1 MGCLIDFGPAFFI
14 PGAVSVA
21 EPFHSKRLHVLGILP
36 PILCPYRKL
45 NNQANVL
52 ETPTYAK
59 LQVPNGQIKGTGCD
73 SCETDSVGLV
83 FKSPNGKVACP
94 HIQPAHTSCMA
105 VFSQAQRINLLRS
118 RHRQTVHGDPAPCT
132 GDAAVVPA
140 VTSGIL
146 GQGHS
151 GWDYDEFSPVCIG
164 ITALSR
170 EDRLASPS
178 GSRSTPAAT

>member
-105 VFSQAQRINLLRS
+105 VFSQAQRINHQSSSPFQAQADRTRRS
-118 RHRQTVHGDPAPCT
+118 GAVHGRRRRR
-132 GDAAVVPA
+132 
-140 VTSGIL
+140 TSCHLRDFRARTLWMGL
-146 GQGHS
+146 
-151 GWDYDEFSPVCIG
+151 
-164 ITALSR
+164 
-170 EDRLASPS
+170 
-178 GSRSTPAAT
+178 